1 MKGEVILSIW
11 WEINIKMDWSVIFS
25 SAYDEHTR
33 DKAVPDSI
41 WNPKTVTPAWVTKE
55 PKAPNLQM
63 CSWAIEQF
71 LIIKKKT

>member
-1 MKGEVILSIW
+1 
-11 WEINIKMDWSVIFS
+11 MDWSVIFS

-71 LIIKKKT
+71 LIIKKKNIKLKKPFALKTYIFI